1 MAGVIRQTLSMYDYH
16 AHLQATHPFQST
28 WWQWILDI
36 RPIWY
41 YHQVQDGIVL
51 TISAF
56 GNPLIWWTG
65 FLSVIGCAGLAI
77 SRSNR
82 TALQIVIAYLA
93 QLAPW
98 MLVSRCVFIYHYYP
112 SVPFLILALVMM
124 MKTLV
129 EWKPAMK
136 KRIAVFLAACVV
148 VFVLFLPATAGFGTT
163 QAYIDGV
170 LRWFGSWYFG

>member
-1 MAGVIRQTLSMYDYH
+1 MYKRQ
-16 AHLQATHPFQST
+16 
-28 WWQWILDI
+28 
-36 RPIWY
+36 
-41 YHQVQDGIVL
+41 
-51 TISAF
+51 
-56 GNPLIWWTG
+56 
-65 FLSVIGCAGLAI
+65 SVISETLVRLAKDNKDIVAVTPAMITGSKLEKFFAVYPERAFDCGIAEEHAATFCAGLAI
-77 SRSNR
+77 SRRNR

-93 QLAPW
+93 QLVPW

-112 SVPFLILALVMM
+112 SVSFLILALVMM